1 MTAQSI
7 LESRAAFYLERA
19 KSIQTRLG
27 KICGSDEIAY
37 LDNLCTT
44 FAKENNK
51 EEIELHIS
59 QIDELQAS
67 IQKYENKVISLFRI
81 GSTYESIND
90 VAKMVRKVL
99 GNLEDIFCAVLLG
112 VDEVK
117 SMWEAGKFLYQM
129 GDSK

>member
-7 LESRAAFYLERA
+7 LESRAAFYLEHA
-19 KSIQTRLG
+19 ESIQTRLG

-67 IQKYENKVISLFRI
+67 IQKYENKVISLFGI

-90 VAKMVRKVL
+90 VAKMVQKVL
-99 GNLEDIFCAVLLG
+99 GNLEDIFCAVLPL
-112 VDEVK
+112 
-117 SMWEAGKFLYQM
+117 
-129 GDSK
+129 